1 MENLDEIIKKRAE
14 EMQVEKANPPKPMQ
28 SESSS
33 AITRKSYTDKASEF
47 VDAVSAQ
54 RAAEDET
61 LVDSVA
67 QSKKKEIIHRAN
79 ASLKKEEAENK
90 NADIMLQEANFGV
103 HSGVAAYAGIKKPLP
118 QKMQTVLFTIL
129 SAVQLFILIA
139 VGVPISIF
147 NIICDSVDSSVT
159 KLASL
164 TTAARK
170 LVFAMLAI
178 GAVALVVY
186 IGCHYLIQFGILP

>member
-1 MENLDEIIKKRAE
+1 MEDLEAIIKKRAE
-14 EMQVEKANPPKPMQ
+14 EIARGMAVAEKPAQEQVTPPVP
-28 SESSS
+28 
-33 AITRKSYTDKASEF
+33 AKSHIDKASEF
-47 VDAVSAQ
+47 VEVISTQ
-54 RAAEDET
+54 KAAEDET
-61 LVDSVA
+61 LLDSVA

-129 SAVQLFILIA
+129 SAIQLIVLIT

-170 LVFAMLAI
+170 LVFALLAI

-186 IGCHYLIQFGILP
+186 IVLHYLARFGIL